1 MRSGRAED
9 GTALAELNAAVH
21 LQEVTGGAP
30 HAGVAAWVRDLFD
43 GHHTVRPDDFLIAE
57 DVRTGQVAAGQVG
70 IAQRWACDGVRL
82 PVVQVELVATD
93 PAHRGN
99 RLTGRLLAALHERSG
114 RDGPVLYAIEGIPHF
129 YHRFG
134 YEYGIAIG
142 GAPLIPAA
150 ALPAAEPQPAAGQPA
165 ADTTPAIRLATGA
178 DADALAA
185 VDRALAAQGTLVC
198 PRQASLW
205 RYELSGRDPH
215 NLERL
220 EVAALLDAAGA
231 VTGYLAYRPS
241 LNPIGQLV
249 LVAAACTDPAEWPAL
264 VPTALGHLAGAGHR
278 MSQQTSQPFT
288 GLRPD
293 LDPAHPL
300 SRLGPAGA
308 PRRGYAWYVRV
319 DDPVALLRWWQ
330 PALTRRWRTADLRWP
345 GEALLID
352 TYRHRI
358 RLGFRRGELTDI
370 DTQPTAG
377 LPPHATIPT
386 PALLQLTLGYR
397 TLPEILHTWPDCT
410 IRDRTTELFLQTG
423 FPHLP
428 AMIWATT

>member
-1 MRSGRAED
+1 
-9 GTALAELNAAVH
+9 
-21 LQEVTGGAP
+21 
-30 HAGVAAWVRDLFD
+30 
-43 GHHTVRPDDFLIAE
+43 
-57 DVRTGQVAAGQVG
+57 
-70 IAQRWACDGVRL
+70 
-82 PVVQVELVATD
+82 VELVATD

-129 YHRFG
+129 YRRFG
-134 YEYGIAIG
+134 YEYAIATG
-142 GAPLIPAA
+142 NAPLIPAA
-150 ALPAAEPQPAAGQPA
+150 ALPPAPVPPA
-165 ADTTPAIRLATGA
+165 ADTTPAIRAATPA
-178 DADALAA
+178 DADGLAA
-185 VDRALAAQGTLVC
+185 VDRALATQGVLVC
-198 PRQASLW
+198 PREAGAW
-205 RYELSGRDPH
+205 RYELSGRDPR
-215 NLERL
+215 NLERH
-220 EVAALLDAAGA
+220 EVAALTDAAGA

-241 LNPIGQLV
+241 LNPLGHLV
-249 LVAAACTDPAEWPAL
+249 LVAAACADPAEWPAL
-264 VPTALGHLAGAGHR
+264 VPTALGHLASAGHR
-278 MSQQTSQPFT
+278 MSRQTSQPFT

-319 DDPVALLRWWQ
+319 DDPVALLRWWR
-330 PALTRRWRTADLRWP
+330 PALTRRWRDADLRWP
-345 GEALLID
+345 GDTLLID

-358 RLGFRRGELTDI
+358 RLGFHHGELTDI
-370 DTQPTAG
+370 DPQPTAG

-397 TLPEILHTWPDCT
+397 TLPEVLHTWPDCT
-410 IRDRTTELFLQTG
+410 IRDRTTELFLQTA

>member
-1 MRSGRAED
+1 V
-9 GTALAELNAAVH
+9 AV
-21 LQEVTGGAP
+21 
-30 HAGVAAWVRDLFD
+30 WVRDLFD
-43 GHHTVRPDDFLIAE
+43 GHHTAGPADFLIAE
-57 DVRTGQVAAGQVG
+57 EVRTGQVVAGLVG

-99 RLTGRLLAALHERSG
+99 RLTGRLLAGLHERCG

-129 YHRFG
+129 YRRFG

-150 ALPAAEPQPAAGQPA
+150 ALPQPA
-165 ADTTPAIRLATGA
+165 ADTPPAADTAPAIRPATGA

-185 VDRALAAQGTLVC
+185 VDRALAAQHTLVC
-198 PRQASLW
+198 PREASLW
-205 RYELSGRDPH
+205 RYELSGRH
-215 NLERL
+215 ARNLERR
-220 EVAALLDAAGA
+220 EVAALTDAAGA

-241 LNPIGQLV
+241 LNPVGQLV
-249 LVAAACTDPAEWPAL
+249 VVAAACTQPADWPAL
-264 VPTALGHLAGAGHR
+264 VPTALAHLASAGNR

-319 DDPVALLRWWQ
+319 DDPVALLQWWQ
-330 PALTRRWRTADLRWP
+330 PALTRRWRAADLRWP
-345 GEALLID
+345 GDTLLID
-352 TYRHRI
+352 TYHDRI
-358 RLGFRRGELTDI
+358 RLGFGHGELTDI
-370 DTQPTAG
+370 DTQPTPG
-377 LPPHATIPT
+377 LRPHATIPI

-397 TLPEILHTWPDCT
+397 TLPEILHTWPDVT